1 METFKNISTMEGQ
14 EYELYRRTT
23 EVYMK
28 NGIKNITMDDMAK
41 ELKVSK
47 KTLYKYVKDRPE
59 LAAKSME
66 WKLAYDKKFV
76 NDILAK
82 NLNAIEELC
91 EISNFYCANLMQ
103 MHPSLHFDLEKY
115 YRHAWEQFIE
125 YRNSFLY
132 NTMLSNVNKG
142 IRDGLYRADFDIEVI
157 VTLYI
162 MKVDMVFDPRV
173 FPISKFKFAEVYI
186 EMVKYHLSGIASE
199 KGLKE
204 MHRLLETKCLGIPK
218 NPDLQLAS

>member
-1 METFKNISTMEGQ
+1 MESQ

-23 EVYMK
+23 DVYMK

-66 WKLAYDKKFV
+66 WKLAHDKKVV
-76 NDILAK
+76 NDIVAK

-91 EISNFYCANLMQ
+91 EISNFYCSNLVK

-115 YRHAWEQFIE
+115 YHHAWSQFIE
-125 YRNSFLY
+125 YRNSFMF
-132 NTMLSNVNKG
+132 NTMLSNIKKG
-142 IRDGLYRADFDIEVI
+142 IRDGFYRDNFDIEVI
-157 VTLYI
+157 VILYI
-162 MKVDMVFDPRV
+162 MKVDMVFDPRI
-173 FPISKFKFAEVYI
+173 FPVSKFKFADVYI

-204 MHRLLETKCLGIPK
+204 MNRLMELKCLHIPK
-218 NPDLQLAS
+218 PVDLQIAS